1 MKIMENKMTQQQFNR
16 KKISEIC
23 TLESYNWL
31 QKYFDDNN
39 PLPYK
44 MTVENHLRIKTSDRF
59 YFSKVMEKILTIICK
74 NEGADPIK
82 APDKGRKIRSKGKDI
97 FIKVKGVKVG
107 RADVKCFIFGKM
119 FNFEVKAKLDRM
131 SYEQKIEQERAE
143 SNGEIFLIIKTI
155 DDIVN
160 WYTLHKFFI

>member
-1 MKIMENKMTQQQFNR
+1 MTQQQFKR

-23 TLESYNWL
+23 TLESYEWL
-31 QKYFDDNN
+31 QEYFNQNN

-44 MTVENHLRIKTSDRF
+44 MTVENHLRVKTNDRF

-82 APDKGRKIRSKGKDI
+82 APDKGMKIKSKGKDI

-119 FNFEVKAKLDRM
+119 FNFEVKAKADRM
-131 SYEQKIEQERAE
+131 SEEQKIEQQRAE
-143 SNGEIFLIIKTI
+143 MNGEYFLIIRTI

-160 WYTLHKFFI
+160 WYMTNKL